1 MLYRIVPESPRWLII
16 KGRMKEAKAIINQV
30 GLENRRPEVPD
41 NLIIS
46 KSTGETGGQTEVD
59 MEGESSVLTVLR
71 CPRLGLR
78 TLNMCYQVTHNEGW
92 QIKLVLLL
100 SYFLYFHRRMQHA
113 VLALSDGASAAVM
126 AALKAS
132 VTPCP
137 VLAEVRQ

>member
-1 MLYRIVPESPRWLII
+1 
-16 KGRMKEAKAIINQV
+16 MKEAKAIINQV

-92 QIKLVLLL
+92 QIKLVLLF
-100 SYFLYFHRRMQHA
+100 SYFQYSIFHILVKFVQFPKSFTESVGVICHA
-113 VLALSDGASAAVM
+113 
-126 AALKAS
+126 
-132 VTPCP
+132 TC
-137 VLAEVRQ
+137 

>member
-1 MLYRIVPESPRWLII
+1 
-16 KGRMKEAKAIINQV
+16 MKEAKAIINQV
-30 GLENRRPEVPD
+30 GLENRRSEVPD

-92 QIKLVLLL
+92 QIKLVYSLLIL
-100 SYFLYFHRRMQHA
+100 VKFFQFP
-113 VLALSDGASAAVM
+113 
-126 AALKAS
+126 KS
-132 VTPCP
+132 VTDYGVCRRDLPCHMLP
-137 VLAEVRQ
+137 RVH

>member
-100 SYFLYFHRRMQHA
+100 SYFQYSIFHILVKFVQFP
-113 VLALSDGASAAVM
+113 
-126 AALKAS
+126 KS
-132 VTPCP
+132 VTDYGVCRRDLPCHMLP
-137 VLAEVRQ
+137 RVH